1 MLQLSHG
8 NNLHTTK
15 KRLQLHNNIM
25 RAYIEPRN
33 EDDLFLIIDEIDN
46 ETYKST
52 AIPFPALP
60 WTIEIDNP
68 PS

>member
-1 MLQLSHG
+1 
-8 NNLHTTK
+8 
-15 KRLQLHNNIM
+15 M